1 MKMKMARVERE
12 ASKMRMPLERVR
24 WLQKLRRIAY
34 VNRADLF
41 LD

>member
-1 MKMKMARVERE
+1 MKTARVERE

-34 VNRADLF
+34 VNGADSV